1 MSENGHCGSGGSGGD
16 ATLASSTCTPC
27 ARNLILTILLASLP
41 LILALFYQH
50 LQVNKANKE
59 LETYSQ
65 LLEQLNNKENLTEQ
79 EEQIK
84 EDLEEKLEEKPQDN
98 NKTKFMRRDW
108 HNNKFGG
115 SNSRRKTR

>member
-1 MSENGHCGSGGSGGD
+1 MSKDGHCDSGGSGVN
-16 ATLASSTCTPC
+16 ATSAPSCTPC
-27 ARNLILTILLASLP
+27 ARNLILTILLSSLP
-41 LILALFYQH
+41 IILALFYQH
-50 LQVNKANKE
+50 LRINKANKE

-65 LLEQLNNKENLTEQ
+65 LLEQLNNKENLTKK

-98 NKTKFMRRDW
+98 NKTKFMKRDW

-115 SNSRRKTR
+115 SNTRRKTR